1 MTKKG
6 YTGVMLCIWMY
17 ALHGTSKKSTFDI
30 LGKPAPWNNYTTY
43 RMQPFTQFEQRKL
56 FTLGN
61 IIQVNKPSEP
71 LDTVKRRLEVSC
83 MKLRLHKKRFTYIL
97 CLKY

>member
-1 MTKKG
+1 MAKKG
-6 YTGVMLCIWMY
+6 YTGVILCVWMY
-17 ALHGTSKKSTFDI
+17 SLQGTPKKYTFDI
-30 LGKPAPWNNYTTY
+30 LGKPAHLPNSSIY

-61 IIQVNKPSEP
+61 IIQVNKPAEP
-71 LDTVKRRLEVSC
+71 LDTAKQGLEISC

>member
-1 MTKKG
+1 M
-6 YTGVMLCIWMY
+6 YTLQ
-17 ALHGTSKKSTFDI
+17 GTSKKYTFDI
-30 LGKPAPWNNYTTY
+30 LNKPAPWQSSTAY
-43 RMQPFTQFEQRKL
+43 RMQPFNHFEQRTL

-61 IIQVNKPSEP
+61 IIQVNKLSEP
-71 LDTVKRRLEVSC
+71 LETVKRRLEISC